1 MSRYMKTEAG
11 PTLLSMAE
19 TCRRLRY
26 SRWTVRKLI
35 HRGELQA
42 IKGSARNSPIRVFEH
57 SVQSYLT
64 RNSISPTPSASE
76 GAA

>member
-1 MSRYMKTEAG
+1 VSPYMKAEAD

-35 HRGELQA
+35 RLGELQA
-42 IKGSARNSPIRVFEH
+42 VKGSARNSPIRVFEH
-57 SVQSYLT
+57 SVRGYLA
-64 RNSISPTPSASE
+64 RNQISPTAPASE